1 MPLSLSHLNLMGQ
14 ILNMFTNEFFREL
27 KLLFLVTTFTV
38 VLVRGVE
45 TKWHGLGDIARG
57 TEMFLMGL
65 EVILFIRRLARGHL
79 KRLYLLRTHSTP
91 RHPVK
96 LKIRER
102 DNDFERVGG
111 GYSIGRVLH
120 SV

>member
-1 MPLSLSHLNLMGQ
+1 M
-14 ILNMFTNEFFREL
+14 NEIKPKAKALRHM
-27 KLLFLVTTFTV
+27 
-38 VLVRGVE
+38 GVE
-45 TKWHGLGDIARG
+45 TKWHGLGDISRG
-57 TEMFLMGL
+57 TEIFLMGL